1 MYKNGMKSL
10 FIFAWLIA
18 LIIGIVVGLV
28 KWFKCLTCSEAT
40 KLIDRYREI
49 QEEYKEYENIMNDL
63 HNEAEQIRETALN
76 DYWIVFTEAWRQKLE
91 SVSPDDTSI

>member
-1 MYKNGMKSL
+1 MNKRWLM
-10 FIFAWLIA
+10 FIWLLVFIA
-18 LIIGIVVGLV
+18 AIIFGLV

-49 QEEYKEYENIMNDL
+49 QEEYKHYESIMNDL

-91 SVSPDDTSI
+91 SVSPEDTSI

>member
-1 MYKNGMKSL
+1 MNKRWL
-10 FIFAWLIA
+10 TLIWLLVLIA
-18 LIIGIVVGLV
+18 AIIFGLV

-40 KLIDRYREI
+40 RLINRYREI
-49 QEEYKEYENIMNDL
+49 QEQYKVYEGKMNDL

>member
-10 FIFAWLIA
+10 FIFACLIA

-49 QEEYKEYENIMNDL
+49 QEEYKEYESIMNDL
-63 HNEAEQIRETALN
+63 HNEAEQIRETAL
-76 DYWIVFTEAWRQKLE
+76 DKYWIVFTEAWRQKLE